1 MWRLFYVI
9 ARNIFRLPVLIGTM
23 RRMIK
28 ETEKYTQE
36 DRYNYIQYIVE
47 LIHSTG
53 YIHTEVYGEENL
65 PEEGGYMMYP
75 NHQGKYDAYGLIG
88 AHKKPCT
95 VVMDIEKSNIIFVKE
110 ALDMLK
116 GKRLDKKDNRQALRI
131 INELAEEMK
140 QGNRC
145 VLFPEGG
152 YENDKKNTLGE
163 FKAGCFKIVLKSK
176 VPIVPVVLIDSYKVF
191 NSWQLTPVT
200 TQVHYLTPILY
211 EEYKG
216 LKTDQIAAMVKERI
230 QQKIDEVTCDG
241 NGVYE

>member
-1 MWRLFYVI
+1 M
-9 ARNIFRLPVLIGTM
+9 
-23 RRMIK
+23 
-28 ETEKYTQE
+28 
-36 DRYNYIQYIVE
+36 
-47 LIHSTG
+47 
-53 YIHTEVYGEENL
+53 
-65 PEEGGYMMYP
+65 
-75 NHQGKYDAYGLIG
+75 
-88 AHKKPCT
+88 
-95 VVMDIEKSNIIFVKE
+95 
-110 ALDMLK
+110 
-116 GKRLDKKDNRQALRI
+116 
-131 INELAEEMK
+131 
-140 QGNRC
+140 
-145 VLFPEGG
+145 LFPEGG